1 MRDENLHGHLL
12 SPEFFD
18 SERYP
23 EITFTSTGIRADGGL
38 VVDGI

>member
-1 MRDENLHGHLL
+1 VRDENLHGHLL